1 MKEPVLELKRIIGYT
16 PSHCLSLKWSAK
28 RIDKNQTENVVLYTS
43 AATLIAM
50 DAETN
55 TQKRFFFGHTEPICC
70 FDIS

>member
-16 PSHCLSLKWSAK
+16 PSHCLSLKWSTK
-28 RIDKNQTENVVLYTS
+28 RIEKNQTENVVLYTS

-55 TQKRFFFGHTEPICC
+55 I
-70 FDIS
+70 